1 MTLHSY
7 HIDRRLSASY
17 TGQNSKGV
25 ALPVDVIRAF
35 IAIEL
40 SPEIRLQ
47 LGQLIQK
54 FKSLRIQAVR
64 WVAVENIHLTLK
76 FLGDTNR
83 SELDKLSKILLSRSA
98 EFSPISFQ
106 VSGMGAFPN
115 NRKPGVVWVGLQTS
129 SALQELQGAIE
140 GAASQIGT
148 PTEERGFSPHLTLG
162 RVRNDAS
169 PADLQTLGSAL
180 TSMQASDFGF
190 MTAVSFTLFRSDLRP
205 QGALYTP
212 LAHFPLAGSDK

>member
-1 MTLHSY
+1 MQPILVKTK
-7 HIDRRLSASY
+7 
-17 TGQNSKGV
+17 KGV

-54 FKSLRIQAVR
+54 FKSLRIDAVR

-83 SELDKLSKILLSRSA
+83 TDLDKLSKILLSRSG
-98 EFSPISFQ
+98 EFSPFTFQ

-115 NRKPGVVWVGLQTS
+115 NRKPRVVWVGLQAPA
-129 SALQELQGAIE
+129 ALHELQGAVE
-140 GAASQIGT
+140 NAASQIGI
-148 PTEERGFSPHLTLG
+148 PVEERGFSPHLTLG
-162 RVRNDAS
+162 RVRNDVT
-169 PADLQTLGSAL
+169 PADLQTLSSAL
-180 TSMQASDFGF
+180 TSMQASDLGF
-190 MTAVSFTLFRSDLRP
+190 MVAASFTLFRSDLRP